1 MQLLVVAE
9 RSHPETEKIFEKGES
24 LAYHMKEE
32 GYMPHTNYI
41 CMERM
46 KRGIYAFMSM
56 LLYSVGQVEKYNIL
70 CVHCKKWLLTFL
82 SVYVKCIVVSCNLP
96 TSTILLAMIFFS
108 TASCFSWE
116 DMESLS
122 AYLSIYAMC
131 TSYEHVCPLNEY
143 LCSLSFP

>member
-9 RSHPETEKIFEKGES
+9 RSHPETEKIFEKVES

-32 GYMPHTNYI
+32 GYMPHTSYI

-70 CVHCKKWLLTFL
+70 CVHCKK
-82 SVYVKCIVVSCNLP
+82 
-96 TSTILLAMIFFS
+96 
-108 TASCFSWE
+108 
-116 DMESLS
+116 
-122 AYLSIYAMC
+122 
-131 TSYEHVCPLNEY
+131 
-143 LCSLSFP
+143 